1 MFKRENTNLVKT
13 KSLSIGHSP
22 KILIQSMCDIK
33 TSNIDEVVNQI
44 NDCASLGAD
53 LMRVSVLDYDDAN
66 AIKEIKKKIKIPLVA
81 DIHFDYKLAI
91 ASIENGADKIRINP
105 GNIGSKDNIV
115 KILEKAKEYDV
126 AIRIG
131 VNSGSL
137 DKKYSNYKNLHVA
150 MVKSALEFIDFFE
163 KNHFYNM
170 VISLKASDPIE
181 TIKAYKLAAKKI
193 KYPLHVGI
201 TEAGSKD
208 ISLIRS
214 SATLS
219 PILLLGIGNTI
230 RISITGNPQDEILA
244 ANRLLSDLKL
254 KNNFVRIISCPTC
267 GRTMVDLKKIVKQLE
282 PELVKINK
290 NLTVAIMGCIVNGPG
305 EAKNADYGIAGGNNC
320 FALFKKGKI
329 IKTVDEK
336 DVIEELLK
344 IIK

>member
-137 DKKYSNYKNLHVA
+137 DKKYLNYKNLHVA
-150 MVKSALEFIDFFE
+150 MVKSALAALQDIDFFE
-163 KNHFYNM
+163 KKHFFNR
-170 VISLKASDPIE
+170 VIS
-181 TIKAYKLAAKKI
+181 
-193 KYPLHVGI
+193 
-201 TEAGSKD
+201 
-208 ISLIRS
+208 
-214 SATLS
+214 
-219 PILLLGIGNTI
+219 
-230 RISITGNPQDEILA
+230 
-244 ANRLLSDLKL
+244 
-254 KNNFVRIISCPTC
+254 
-267 GRTMVDLKKIVKQLE
+267 
-282 PELVKINK
+282 
-290 NLTVAIMGCIVNGPG
+290 
-305 EAKNADYGIAGGNNC
+305 
-320 FALFKKGKI
+320 
-329 IKTVDEK
+329 
-336 DVIEELLK
+336 
-344 IIK
+344 

>member
-105 GNIGSKDNIV
+105 GNIGSKDNII

-150 MVKSALEFIDFFE
+150 MVKSALVFIDFFE

-219 PILLLGIGNTI
+219 PILLSGIGNTI
-230 RISITGNPQDEILA
+230 RISITGKPQDEILA

-282 PELVKINK
+282 PELIKINK